1 MPSLLLLLALATAA
15 HPAVR
20 PGAALALQPDTL
32 RPGST
37 ALSPSQLRPYTIAR
51 RLELTRGDSTR
62 PFGRQSEQLVLDS
75 LDGRAAVLHVLVF
88 DTPFAVTVDSSWVD
102 PATLAPRRMVS
113 RNKNRTLVLEFGAG
127 KVRTTI
133 TPADGAT
140 TVKEAVLPTDTFE
153 WNMLPV
159 ALAALDL
166 HEGDRLVLPSFSDR
180 ADRVTWYTV
189 DVSADSLTRPSGRVA
204 PMWRLRATPAGEAPS
219 AEWWVSRRH
228 HVLDQARVAEPGV
241 AMLYARADL

>member
-1 MPSLLLLLALATAA
+1 MLAAIVVVARLVAA
-15 HPAVR
+15 PAPRAVPPPPVPTIR
-20 PGAALALQPDTL
+20 ADTL
-32 RPGST
+32 RPGSA

-51 RLELTRGDSTR
+51 CLELTRGDSTR
-62 PFGRQSEQLVLDS
+62 PFGRQSEQ
-75 LDGRAAVLHVLVF
+75 
-88 DTPFAVTVDSSWVD
+88 
-102 PATLAPRRMVS
+102 
-113 RNKNRTLVLEFGAG
+113 LVLEFGAG

-140 TVKEAVLPTDTFE
+140 TVKEAALPTEAFE

-166 HEGDRLVLPSFSDR
+166 HEGDRLVLPIFSDR
-180 ADRVTWYTV
+180 AERMTWYTV

>member
-37 ALSPSQLRPYTIAR
+37 ALSPSQLRPYTISR
-51 RLELTRGDSTR
+51 RLEPTRGDSTR
-62 PFGRQSEQLVLDS
+62 PFGRQSEQLVLE
-75 LDGRAAVLHVLVF
+75 F
-88 DTPFAVTVDSSWVD
+88 
-102 PATLAPRRMVS
+102 
-113 RNKNRTLVLEFGAG
+113 RTG

-140 TVKEAVLPTDTFE
+140 TVKETAVTTGSFE

-166 HEGDRLVLPSFSDR
+166 HEGDRLVLPIFSDR